1 MIGLSMKKDV
11 YEIQINELV
20 TIEIWPLT
28 PAEEEGRR

>member
-20 TIEIWPLT
+20 AIEIWPLT
-28 PAEEEGRR
+28 PAGKEGRR